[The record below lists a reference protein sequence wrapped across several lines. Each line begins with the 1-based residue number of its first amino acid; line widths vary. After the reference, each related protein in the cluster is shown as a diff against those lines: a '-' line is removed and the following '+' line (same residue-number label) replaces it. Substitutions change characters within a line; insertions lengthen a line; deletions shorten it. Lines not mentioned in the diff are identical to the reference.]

1 MQMLFTIENGE
12 NLNEMSEEMK
22 IFCEHLNKQQE
33 TDTWHIQNVSLSSV
47 VKKGKIYHNAIVIF
61 ED

>member
-1 MQMLFTIENGE
+1 MLFTIEKGE
-12 NLNEMSEEMK
+12 NLNDMSEKMK
-22 IFCEHLNKQQE
+22 IFCEYLNKRHE
-33 TDTWHIQNVSLSSV
+33 TDTWHIQSVSLSSV